1 MSGSWSD
8 TNYGYDQISYLNKM
22 IIALRG
28 FKKYNVKIVV
38 NSNIPLDNSE
48 IDKMTEELNNIMKW
62 VEALNEVDIEDVQP
76 MPGVSSMTLRERED
90 KVTDGGLED
99 KILSNAPEKIDGSFT
114 VPKVIE

>member
-1 MSGSWSD
+1 MSLDKS
-8 TNYGYDQISYLNKM
+8 TLKRVAYLAR
-22 IIALRG
+22 I
-28 FKKYNVKIVV
+28 KI
-38 NSNIPLDNSE
+38 DNSE

-76 MPGVSSMTLRERED
+76 MTGVSSMTLRERED

>member
-1 MSGSWSD
+1 MS
-8 TNYGYDQISYLNKM
+8 LNKSTLERVAYLAR
-22 IIALRG
+22 I
-28 FKKYNVKIVV
+28 KI
-38 NSNIPLDNSE
+38 DNSE

-76 MPGVSSMTLRERED
+76 MTGVSSMTLRERED

-99 KILSNAPEKIDGSFT
+99 KILNNAPEKIDGSFT